1 MMLDELEKNIQAD
14 LDKDFPGVSK
24 LKANFAGKIPP
35 SQVATV
41 AEQLLAVAESIKSIT
56 KDIDALEEEFR
67 DRLNDLRKRL
77 GSKG

>member
-1 MMLDELEKNIQAD
+1 MLDELEKKIQDD

-24 LKANFAGKIPP
+24 LKASFVGKVPP

-56 KDIDALEEEFR
+56 KDIDALQEEFVE
-67 DRLNDLRKRL
+67 RLNDLRKRL
-77 GSKG
+77 GSKS